1 MRIVVS
7 GGGTAGHISP
17 ILAVLEE
24 LKRLDKNLEVLF
36 IGSGGPMEQKILA
49 GAGIEYVRIPAGK
62 FRRYGRKFYEAAI
75 DARTNW
81 KNFKDFFK
89 FNGGVFRAYQLV
101 RKYKP
106 DVVFVKGSYVG
117 LPVGLAAKWLKI
129 PLVLHDSDT
138 VLGMTN
144 KILSKSAKTVATGFP
159 IEFYREYG
167 LKNLVFTGNP
177 LRRSAIEGSKQE
189 ARLHFEIKEQK
200 PNVLI
205 FGGSLGAQNVNHTVF
220 DHMEQF
226 ARRYN
231 VVHVVGEAEIERAR
245 FLASKLPKELE
256 TSYRPYS
263 FLKQEMGLAYS
274 LADVVVSRG
283 GANSLAEL
291 MHWAKPAIVVPLP
304 TAANNEQTKNAQY
317 LARAGAVRVLPEKG
331 LTGMRLLNEIEK
343 LFAAPKD
350 MRYLSAT
357 IHKYAKPDA
366 AKELAEIIFSSG
378 QKS

>member
-1 MRIVVS
+1 
-7 GGGTAGHISP
+7 
-17 ILAVLEE
+17 
-24 LKRLDKNLEVLF
+24 
-36 IGSGGPMEQKILA
+36 MEQKILA

-62 FRRYGRKFYEAAI
+62 FRRYGRKFFDAAI

-81 KNFKDFFK
+81 HNFRDFFR

-144 KILSKSAKTVATGFP
+144 KILSKSAQAVATGFP
-159 IEFYREYG
+159 AEFYKDYG
-167 LKNLVFTGNP
+167 LKNIVFTGNP
-177 LRRSAIEGSKQE
+177 LRRSAIEGNKQD
-189 ARLHFEIKEQK
+189 ARLQFELLEQK

-205 FGGSLGAQNVNHTVF
+205 FGGSLGAQNVNRTVF

-226 ARRYN
+226 AKRYN
-231 VVHVVGEAEIERAR
+231 VIHVVGEAEIERAR
-245 FLASKLPKELE
+245 FLASRLPKDVQA
-256 TSYRPYS
+256 SYRPYS
-263 FLKQEMGLAYS
+263 FLKQEMGMAYS
-274 LADVVVSRG
+274 VADVVVARG
-283 GANSLAEL
+283 GANSLSEL

-304 TAANNEQTKNAQY
+304 TAANNEQMKNAQY
-317 LARAGAVRVLPEKG
+317 LARAGAVRVLPEKD

-343 LFAAPKD
+343 LFAAPQD
-350 MRYLSAT
+350 MRYLSTT
-357 IHKYAKPDA
+357 IQKFAKPNA
-366 AKELAEIIFSSG
+366 AKELAQIIYAAG
-378 QKS
+378 AKQ